1 VLAQPGHS
9 SGSGQPGQ
17 INAAVATVRQA
28 RAKGRTIT
36 EAELDEIRNVC
47 AAAPTAASAA
57 IKAGAD
63 NM

>member
-1 VLAQPGHS
+1 M
-9 SGSGQPGQ
+9 
-17 INAAVATVRQA
+17 ATVRQA